1 MDQDRLSQ
9 LEEKLLQLIEQNET
23 SKREQERFV
32 EELEKRDK
40 RIGDLDKTLRQIQ
53 KDHKSARGKL
63 DTIIEK
69 LEAFT

>member
-9 LEEKLLQLIEQNET
+9 LEEKLMQLIEQNET
-23 SKREQERFV
+23 SKREQQRFA

-40 RIGDLDKTLRQIQ
+40 RIGDLDRTLKQIQ

>member
-9 LEEKLLQLIEQNET
+9 LEEKLMQLIEQNET
-23 SKREQERFV
+23 SKREQQRFA

-40 RIGDLDKTLRQIQ
+40 RIGALDKTLKQIQ

-63 DTIIEK
+63 DNIIEK